1 MRPDPFISFIFEM
14 TYLNFQANLE
24 LLVLL
29 PWPPEE
35 LGLQAYTAR
44 PSYTSASALDL

>member
-1 MRPDPFISFIFEM
+1 M
-14 TYLNFQANLE
+14 TSLNFQANLE
-24 LLVLL
+24 LLVL